1 MLPGFAPAGEVLL
14 FRQKDPKPW
23 TPRLASSEGTDA
35 NLGKADQLA
44 EPVLSFV
51 VGLKQG
57 PPGNESVLPLAS
69 RQASCSGEDSTQIK
83 RTFEINWNNY
93 SKNVL

>member
-1 MLPGFAPAGEVLL
+1 MANSHFELVQLTFVSRGFSMLPGFAPAGEVLL

-44 EPVLSFV
+44 
-51 VGLKQG
+51 GLKQG
-57 PPGNESVLPLAS
+57 PLADMSVLPWAS
-69 RQASCSGEDSTQIK
+69 RQASE
-83 RTFEINWNNY
+83 
-93 SKNVL
+93 